1 MFCKFCGSKG
11 RRLVYCFLKKI
22 LRESERGAPEK
33 EKTKRECVGKRK
45 SEGKL
50 EKFSKRMRM
59 RGL

>member
-1 MFCKFCGSKG
+1 MFCKFCGSKD

-22 LRESERGAPEK
+22 LRESERGASEK
-33 EKTKRECVGKRK
+33 EKTKRVCVGERE

-50 EKFSKRMRM
+50 EKISEKMRM